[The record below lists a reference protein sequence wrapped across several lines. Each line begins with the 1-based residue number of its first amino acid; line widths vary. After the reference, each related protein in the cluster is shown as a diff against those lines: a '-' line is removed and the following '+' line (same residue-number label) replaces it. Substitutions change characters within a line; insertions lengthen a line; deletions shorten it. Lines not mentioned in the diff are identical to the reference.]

1 MSNDSIEDTYRPKGG
16 LVQLLI
22 GVGIIILPIIV
33 AFVST
38 PPGGNALSEGGG
50 GGGAA
55 IWLMFYSIPIGGV
68 VAIMGLKKFYRENA
82 TRPKAKKIMTGS
94 LIGCCAGVPVILIII
109 SIIAVANMQT
119 WTSH

>member
-16 LVQLLI
+16 LIQLLI

-38 PPGGNALSEGGG
+38 PPGGNALSEG

-109 SIIAVANMQT
+109 IIIGVTFFSQ
-119 WTSH
+119 SHH